1 MKIIVVD
8 DDVIML
14 QAIKNMLAK
23 NGYQVFATT
32 DAQDALDTIREE
44 PFDLVISDIMMPY
57 ISGIEL
63 LGAIKKSNATVPIVI
78 ISALDQQEVILTAF
92 KKERQILSKN
102 PSTSTSYCCA
112 SNECYPKLDKYFAL
126 PFGRQIGLETEHHT
140 TPCFNSTTILAG
152 KWYRLSVA
160 II

>member
-44 PFDLVISDIMMPY
+44 PFDLVISDMMMPY

-92 KKERQILSKN
+92 QEGAADFVKKPINL
-102 PSTSTSYCCA
+102 
-112 SNECYPKLDKYFAL
+112 NELLLRVKRVL
-126 PFGRQIGLETEHHT
+126 PL
-140 TPCFNSTTILAG
+140 N
-152 KWYRLSVA
+152 
-160 II
+160 

>member
-14 QAIKNMLAK
+14 QAIKNMVAK

-63 LGAIKKSNATVPIVI
+63 LSAIKKSNAQVPIVI

-92 KKERQILSKN
+92 QEGAADFVKKPINLSELLVRVKRVLPLNWDDIL
-102 PSTSTSYCCA
+102 
-112 SNECYPKLDKYFAL
+112 
-126 PFGRQIGLETEHHT
+126 
-140 TPCFNSTTILAG
+140 
-152 KWYRLSVA
+152 V
-160 II
+160 